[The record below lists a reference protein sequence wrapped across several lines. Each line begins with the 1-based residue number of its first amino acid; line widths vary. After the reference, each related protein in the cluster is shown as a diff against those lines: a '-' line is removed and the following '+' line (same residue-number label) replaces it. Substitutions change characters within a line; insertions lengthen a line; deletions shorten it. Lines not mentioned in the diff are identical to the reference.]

1 MIDINKEKVFFITGI
16 VLVTIAV
23 SFYLAISD
31 RPTEKPV
38 ISLYTNETD
47 SIKSKET
54 NIATEYIEHKAE
66 ADVSINYPID
76 INFASKEELCSLNG
90 IGDELSNRIIEY
102 RNDGNFFYS
111 IEDITVISGI
121 GNNFLEMNKDKIK
134 VDTTKLP
141 KKEVTTVPFETE
153 LPKETTETTII
164 TETSTPSETKASSI
178 SVTEITSIETTVTT
192 KSSTYKEIQK
202 INLNEATY
210 EELMNLPISSEIAE
224 NILETRDKIE
234 YFSSKTELYIV
245 EGVTIEIYN
254 KISPYVYV

>member
-1 MIDINKEKVFFITGI
+1 MIDINKEKAFFITGI
-16 VLVTIAV
+16 ILVTIAV
-23 SFYLAISD
+23 SFYLAFSD
-31 RPTEKPV
+31 RPDEKPV
-38 ISLYTNETD
+38 ISIYTKETD

-54 NIATEYIEHKAE
+54 NIATEYIEQKTETA
-66 ADVSINYPID
+66 VFINYPID
-76 INFASKEELCSLNG
+76 INFASKEELCSLSG

-102 RNDGNFFYS
+102 RNNGNFFYS

-121 GNNFLEMNKDKIK
+121 GNNFLEMNKDKIT

-141 KKEVTTVPFETE
+141 KREVTTVPFETA

-164 TETSTPSETKASSI
+164 TETSTPSETEVSSI

-192 KSSTYKEIQK
+192 TSTYKDIQK

-245 EGVTIEIYN
+245 EGITIEIYN

>member
-16 VLVTIAV
+16 VLVTIAI

-31 RPTEKPV
+31 RPDEKPV

-54 NIATEYIEHKAE
+54 DIATKYIEHKTE

-121 GNNFLEMNKDKIK
+121 GNNFLEMNKDKIT

-141 KKEVTTVPFETE
+141 KREVTTVPFETA

-164 TETSTPSETKASSI
+164 TETSTPSETEVSSI

-192 KSSTYKEIQK
+192 TSTYKDIQK

-245 EGVTIEIYN
+245 EGVTVEIYN

>member
-1 MIDINKEKVFFITGI
+1 MNKEKAFFITGI
-16 VLVTIAV
+16 ILVTIAV
-23 SFYLAISD
+23 SSYLAISD
-31 RPTEKPV
+31 RPDEKPV
-38 ISLYTNETD
+38 ISLYTKETE

-54 NIATEYIEHKAE
+54 YNATEYIEHKSE
-66 ADVSINYPID
+66 TDVFINYPID
-76 INFASKEELCSLNG
+76 INFASKEELCSLSG

-102 RNDGNFFYS
+102 RNNGNYFYA

-121 GNNFLEMNKDKIK
+121 GNNFLEMNKYKIM

-141 KKEVTTVPFETE
+141 KREVTTVPFETE

-164 TETSTPSETKASSI
+164 TETSTSSETEASTI

-192 KSSTYKEIQK
+192 TSTYKEIQK